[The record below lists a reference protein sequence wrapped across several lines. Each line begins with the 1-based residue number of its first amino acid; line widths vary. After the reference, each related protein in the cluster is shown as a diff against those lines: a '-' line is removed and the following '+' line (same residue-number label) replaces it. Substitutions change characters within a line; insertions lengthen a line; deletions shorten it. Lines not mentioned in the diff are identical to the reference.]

1 MTKKLLVIIVTYNS
15 ASIIEKCLKSLED
28 QTEKNFEILI
38 VDNNSK
44 DQTLFTLDKYLKK
57 SGLKNST
64 TIDSKSINLGFA
76 KAVNIGLR
84 KVTESDKYYAALLL
98 NPDTTIE
105 SSLFE
110 EARKIITKTGVGAAS
125 PLIVYPDNKVWWAGT
140 RLFSK
145 EQILKGK
152 NLKVST
158 HPGKGK
164 SLATEKKMIDV
175 EAMTGCSM
183 FINSNAVQS
192 VGLFDERFFMYCED
206 IDYSRRLHSHGYKT
220 LCFTTSKVIHD
231 IDDRQQLRPIKKFRK
246 YKIYITSVG
255 QYIRKHF
262 GLMTFISWGCL
273 LPFSLGRILFFNNND
288 EL

>member
-164 SLATEKKMIDV
+164 SLATEKKIIDV
-175 EAMTGCSM
+175 EAMTGCTM
-183 FINSNAVQS
+183 FINSDAIKK
-192 VGLFDERFFMYCED
+192 VGLFDDRFFMYCED
-206 IDYSRRLHSHGYKT
+206 IDYSKRLHSNGYKT
-220 LCFTTSKVIHD
+220 LCFTSSKVIHD
-231 IDDRQQLRPIKKFRK
+231 IEDRQQVRPLKNIRKYRIYLISVGLYIKK
-246 YKIYITSVG
+246 Y
-255 QYIRKHF
+255 F
-262 GLMTFISWGCL
+262 GLSTL
-273 LPFSLGRILFFNNND
+273 LIWILMSPILILKELVNWNNQT
-288 EL
+288 

>member
-164 SLATEKKMIDV
+164 SLATEKKIIDV

-183 FINSNAVQS
+183 FINSDAIKK
-192 VGLFDERFFMYCED
+192 VGLFDDRFFMYCED
-206 IDYSRRLHSHGYKT
+206 IDYSKRLHSNGYKT
-220 LCFTTSKVIHD
+220 LCFTSSKVIHD
-231 IDDRQQLRPIKKFRK
+231 IEDRQQVRPLKNIRKYRIYLISVGLYIKK
-246 YKIYITSVG
+246 Y
-255 QYIRKHF
+255 F
-262 GLMTFISWGCL
+262 GLSTL
-273 LPFSLGRILFFNNND
+273 LIWILMSPILILKELVNWNNQT
-288 EL
+288 